1 MGEIEECK
9 ITAKRVVRSRIAH
22 KAMNAIAAS
31 TIREIVRKAN
41 EKEIRQEDVVSLV
54 RDGNQFVLIYYF

>member
-1 MGEIEECK
+1 MGETEESK
-9 ITAKRVVRSRIAH
+9 IIAKRVIKSRVAH

-41 EKEIRQEDVVSLV
+41 EKEIRHEDVVSLV
-54 RDGNQFVLIYYF
+54 RDGNQFVLVYYF

>member
-1 MGEIEECK
+1 MGETEDVK
-9 ITAKRVVRSRIAH
+9 ITAKKVVRSRVVH

-54 RDGNQFVLIYYF
+54 RDGNQFVLVYYF